1 MTHDLA
7 LATANLVD
15 RAGTPGGQP
24 VAVLQHDV
32 QVFVEPVG
40 RSTKMHTARA
50 VDRFL
55 GREQLV
61 ELGERMDTR
70 KQQLVKKLTSGK
82 LAAA

>member
-1 MTHDLA
+1 
-7 LATANLVD
+7 
-15 RAGTPGGQP
+15 
-24 VAVLQHDV
+24 
-32 QVFVEPVG
+32 
-40 RSTKMHTARA
+40 MHTARA